1 MLIHNGLVPTLIQG
15 KQYLCK
21 GLSRYFF
28 CFVISALS
36 PSLQAGFFDSESE
49 SNQNTVSAP
58 DAISKKAQMQALLAE
73 IEKRYGATAAL
84 LKSLHNK
91 IEQKRRSL
99 SKIHQDMLDYQ
110 NEIDRE
116 NKELINQVRSAYLM
130 GQQEQ
135 LKLMLNQQDPALS
148 SRMMVYYGYLNR
160 ERLSRL
166 AAIEKAI
173 EKLDQLDK
181 EKQAETEL
189 LEQNLSQKQNEQLL
203 LNKFRKQRA
212 DLLAQTDE
220 MLTADDQRLSQLEDN
235 EQKLKDLVESLPRN
249 DLELPAAEHS
259 EPQTATLPI
268 GEQGKEDFSSLQG
281 NFSSFKGKLP
291 WPTKGKIAQNFA
303 SLQSEDI
310 QNGVLIEATEGVDVH
325 AVAKGK
331 VAFAEWMQS
340 YGFLI
345 IVDHGEGFM
354 TLYAFNQSLYKH
366 KNDTV
371 EAGEVIAS
379 VGQSGGRSQP
389 GLYFGIRKQG
399 SPIDPLEWC
408 RKARYK

>member
-1 MLIHNGLVPTLIQG
+1 MAHNGLAPTLIKS
-15 KQYLCK
+15 KQCLGK

-28 CFVISALS
+28 CLVISVLS
-36 PSLQAGFFDSESE
+36 PSLPAGFFDSEPD
-49 SNQNTVSAP
+49 SNPDTVSAP
-58 DAISKKAQMQALLAE
+58 DSTTQKAQMQALLAE

-99 SKIHQDMLDYQ
+99 SKIRQDMLDYQ
-110 NEIDRE
+110 NEIDKE

-160 ERLSRL
+160 ERLARL

-189 LEQNLSQKQNEQLL
+189 LEQNLNQKQNEQLL

-212 DLLAQTDE
+212 ELLAQADD
-220 MLTADDQRLSQLEDN
+220 LLSADDQRLSQLQDN
-235 EQKLKDLVESLPRN
+235 EQKLKELVESLPSN
-249 DLELPAAEHS
+249 DLELPAAERP
-259 EPQTATLPI
+259 EPYPETLLSN
-268 GEQGKEDFSSLQG
+268 EADKEDFSALKGS
-281 NFSSFKGKLP
+281 FSSFKGKLP

-331 VAFAEWMQS
+331 IAFAEWMQS

-408 RKARYK
+408 RKVRYK